1 MRKLLGVLAVV
12 GMAFGVSGQAQA
24 SVLPFAGGLAVQVA
38 TLSPIVVTGV
48 SGALINGSGGGSHI
62 NTLSLAGG
70 DFGPATVSIPVTD
83 PAAAPIKG
91 VKAVG
96 VSNAAGSFSGATLG
110 GTMAFVGV
118 TKVCLFAACNSSPP
132 ANVTVPLS
140 VVGVGGSASVS
151 LFVNVTVTGSP
162 WTAGAIA
169 LDTGM
174 GGTQMVT
181 GFAHGPASGTS
192 STAAASGVVR
202 LVTPIAIST
211 NIGPSA
217 VLPAFAAMTLHFV
230 PEPGTLVLLGS
241 GIVGLL
247 AYGRSRRA

>member
-24 SVLPFAGGLAVQVA
+24 SALPFAGAVAVQVA
-38 TLSPIVVTGV
+38 TLSPIVATGAGV
-48 SGALINGSGGGSHI
+48 ATLGTTGAHI
-62 NTLSLAGG
+62 NTLSLAAGV
-70 DFGPATVSIPVTD
+70 FGPLTISIPVTD

-96 VSNAAGSFSGATLG
+96 VSNAAGSFSGSPLG
-110 GTMAFVGV
+110 GQMPVVGV
-118 TKVCLFAACNSSPP
+118 TKVCLFAACGSSPP
-132 ANVTVPLS
+132 ANITVPLS
-140 VVGVGGSASVS
+140 VVGNGGSASVS
-151 LFVNVTVTGSP
+151 LFVNLTVTGSP
-162 WTAGAIA
+162 WTEGAVV

-211 NIGPSA
+211 NIGASA
-217 VLPAFAAMTLHFV
+217 VLPAFAALTLHFV